1 MIICLINNTR
11 KNLNGATN
19 MVTKEAKNKMIEYN
33 DHKPLVLATEKYKSA
48 NQWFWSGLIRYPGLM
63 FTSMFIIILNAVISV
78 LPGILLGLALD
89 ILAAGDDYLVAVV
102 GSIAGAALLS
112 WLTASLSAYLW
123 SLSSYR
129 FERDIRQ
136 EFFDVVQNHSMA
148 FHDEHDSGVLLSMG
162 MNETNQ
168 IRFSYTPS
176 LRHLINSMLRII
188 VVCIYFFIRIPI
200 GTKIIGVA
208 DWRIG
213 IGIVSSFIIYLVLAW
228 IYARRIGPIRK
239 ELAKELGNVSSSSQ
253 ETFRGI
259 EVVRSF
265 DSEEIEEAKFEKQ
278 SLRLADKTKQEGFL
292 SAFYWPALIMVLFT
306 AISFGIGLWMLSKND
321 GSMSIGQITSMLSL
335 LIQLVILNFMVPM
348 RLLGLQ
354 AGRMNAKRIW
364 NVMTFADP
372 LVEPT
377 SSPEADWTSDL
388 IFDNITFS
396 YPGKKKNVLEN
407 VSFRIPAGSR
417 VALLGG
423 PGSGKSTILKLL
435 LRLYDPDEGAI
446 RLNGVN
452 FNEMHTFDVRKDV
465 TLVEQ
470 DIFLFGTSFKENI
483 GFSKPDATIEEI
495 RTAAKRAQI
504 ARFIETTP
512 DGYETLIGERGVDLS
527 GGQRQRVAIAR
538 ALLADPK
545 LLLIDDSTSAVDIK
559 TEVRLRLAMEEL
571 IKGRTSIVVTQR
583 LSTLVDSDL
592 IIFLDKGKIIDIGSH
607 NELLRRCEEYQFMI
621 SLLPVGS
628 QMIEDALKYNKR
640 NGGNN

>member
-1 MIICLINNTR
+1 
-11 KNLNGATN
+11 
-19 MVTKEAKNKMIEYN
+19 MVTKEAKNITIEYN
-33 DHKPLVLATEKYKSA
+33 DHKPLKLATEKYKSA

-63 FTSMFIIILNAVISV
+63 FTSMLILIINAVIGV
-78 LPGILLGLALD
+78 IPGILLGLALD
-89 ILAAGDDYLVAVV
+89 ILAKGDNYFKTVV
-102 GSIAGAALLS
+102 ISIAGAALLG
-112 WLTASLSAYLW
+112 WLTSSLSAFLW
-123 SLSSYR
+123 SISSYR

-148 FHDEHDSGVLLSMG
+148 FHDKHDSGVLLSMG

-168 IRFSYTPS
+168 IRFSFTPS
-176 LRHLINSMLRII
+176 LRHLVNSLLSIV
-188 VVCIYFFIRIPI
+188 VVCIYFFIDIPV

-208 DWRIG
+208 DWRLG
-213 IGIVSSFIIYLVLAW
+213 VGIVSSFIIYLGLAW
-228 IYARRIGPIRK
+228 IYARRIGPIRR
-239 ELAKELGNVSSSSQ
+239 ELATELGNVSSSSQ

-265 DSEEIEEAKFEKQ
+265 DSEDVEEEKFSIQ
-278 SLRLADKTKQEGFL
+278 SLRLADKIKQEGFL
-292 SAFYWPALIMVLFT
+292 SAFYWPALIMVIAT
-306 AISFGIGLWMLSKND
+306 GVVFGIGLWMVTKND
-321 GSMSIGQITSMLSL
+321 GSMSIGQLTSMLSL
-335 LIQLVILNFMVPM
+335 LLQLIILNFMVPM

-364 NVMTFADP
+364 DVMTFADP
-372 LVEPT
+372 LEEPT
-377 SSPEADWTSDL
+377 KSPEADWEGNL
-388 IFDNITFS
+388 IFDNVTFS

-407 VSFRIPAGSR
+407 VSFKIPAGSR

-435 LRLYDPDEGAI
+435 LRLYDPDEGSI
-446 RLNGVN
+446 RLNGVS

-470 DIFLFGTSFKENI
+470 DIFLFGTSFRENI
-483 GFSKPDATIEEI
+483 GFSKPEATDEEI
-495 RTAAKRAQI
+495 RIAAKRAQI
-504 ARFIETTP
+504 ASFIESTP
-512 DGYETLIGERGVDLS
+512 NGYDTIIGERGVDLS

-545 LLLIDDSTSAVDIK
+545 LLLLDDSTSAVDIK
-559 TEVRLRLAMEEL
+559 TEIRLRLAMEEL
-571 IKGRTSIVVTQR
+571 IKGRTSIIVTQR

-592 IIFLDKGKIIDIGSH
+592 IIFLDKGKVIDIGSH
-607 NELLRRCEEYQFMI
+607 EELLRRCEEYQFMI

-628 QMIEDALKYNKR
+628 QLIEDALKNNK

>member
-1 MIICLINNTR
+1 MGHL
-11 KNLNGATN
+11 LNSF
-19 MVTKEAKNKMIEYN
+19 
-33 DHKPLVLATEKYKSA
+33 LS
-48 NQWFWSGLIRYPGLM
+48 
-63 FTSMFIIILNAVISV
+63 IIIVS
-78 LPGILLGLALD
+78 
-89 ILAAGDDYLVAVV
+89 
-102 GSIAGAALLS
+102 
-112 WLTASLSAYLW
+112 
-123 SLSSYR
+123 
-129 FERDIRQ
+129 
-136 EFFDVVQNHSMA
+136 
-148 FHDEHDSGVLLSMG
+148 
-162 MNETNQ
+162 
-168 IRFSYTPS
+168 
-176 LRHLINSMLRII
+176 
-188 VVCIYFFIRIPI
+188 IYFFVRIPV
-200 GTKIIGVA
+200 GSKVIGVA

-213 IGIVSSFIIYLVLAW
+213 IGIVFSFIIYLILAW

-239 ELAKELGNVSSSSQ
+239 ELATELGNVSSSSQ

-265 DSEEIEEAKFEKQ
+265 DSEIIEEKKFEKQ
-278 SLRLADKTKQEGFL
+278 SLRLADKIKKEGFL
-292 SAFYWPALIMVLFT
+292 SAFYWPALIMVIAT
-306 AISFGIGLWMLSKND
+306 AVVFGIGLWMVSKND
-321 GSMSIGQITSMLSL
+321 GSMSIGQMTSMLSL
-335 LIQLVILNFMVPM
+335 LLQLVILNFMVPM

-364 NVMTFADP
+364 DVMTFADP

-377 SSPEADWTSDL
+377 KSPEADWSSDL
-388 IFDNITFS
+388 IFDDVTFS
-396 YPGKKKNVLEN
+396 YPGKKRTVLEN
-407 VSFRIPAGSR
+407 ISFKIPAGSR

-435 LRLYDPDEGAI
+435 LRLYDPDKGSI
-446 RLNGVN
+446 RLNDVG
-452 FNEMHTFDVRKDV
+452 FEEMHTFDVRKDV

-470 DIFLFGTSFKENI
+470 DIFLFGTSFRENI
-483 GFSKPDATIEEI
+483 SFSKSDATLEEI

-504 ARFIETTP
+504 AKFIESTP

-545 LLLIDDSTSAVDIK
+545 LLLLDDSTSAVDIK

-607 NELLRRCEEYQFMI
+607 DELLRRCEEYQFMI

-628 QMIEDALKYNKR
+628 QLIEDALKHNKN
-640 NGGNN
+640 NGGTN

>member
-1 MIICLINNTR
+1 M
-11 KNLNGATN
+11 A
-19 MVTKEAKNKMIEYN
+19 TKEVKNVTIEYN
-33 DHKPLVLATEKYKSA
+33 DHKPQVLATEKYKSA
-48 NQWFWSGLIRYPGLM
+48 NQWFWSGLVRYPGLM

-89 ILAAGDDYLVAVV
+89 ILSTGDDYFKTVV
-102 GSIAGAALLS
+102 ISIVVAALMD
-112 WLTASLSAYLW
+112 WLTSSLSAYLW
-123 SLSSYR
+123 SLASYR

-168 IRFSYTPS
+168 IRFSFTPS
-176 LRHLINSMLRII
+176 LRHLLNSFLSIII
-188 VVCIYFFIRIPI
+188 VSIYFFVRIPV
-200 GTKIIGVA
+200 GSKVIGVA

-213 IGIVSSFIIYLVLAW
+213 IGIVFSFIIYLILAW

-239 ELAKELGNVSSSSQ
+239 ELATELGNVSSSSQ

-265 DSEEIEEAKFEKQ
+265 DSEIIEEKKFEKQ
-278 SLRLADKTKQEGFL
+278 SLRLADKIKKEGFL
-292 SAFYWPALIMVLFT
+292 SAFYWPALIMVIAT
-306 AISFGIGLWMLSKND
+306 AVVFGIGLWMVSKND
-321 GSMSIGQITSMLSL
+321 GSMSIGQMTSMLSL
-335 LIQLVILNFMVPM
+335 LLQLVILNFMVPM

-364 NVMTFADP
+364 DVMTFADP

-377 SSPEADWTSDL
+377 KSPEADWSSDL
-388 IFDNITFS
+388 IFDDVTFS
-396 YPGKKKNVLEN
+396 YPGKKRTVLEN
-407 VSFRIPAGSR
+407 ISFKIPAGSR

-435 LRLYDPDEGAI
+435 LRLYDPDKGSI
-446 RLNGVN
+446 RLNDVG
-452 FNEMHTFDVRKDV
+452 FEEMHTFDVRKDV

-470 DIFLFGTSFKENI
+470 DIFLFGTSFRENI
-483 GFSKPDATIEEI
+483 SFSKSDVTLEEI

-504 ARFIETTP
+504 AKFIESTP

-545 LLLIDDSTSAVDIK
+545 LLLLDDSTSAVDIK

-607 NELLRRCEEYQFMI
+607 DELLRRCEEYQFMI

-628 QMIEDALKYNKR
+628 QLIEDALKHNKN
-640 NGGNN
+640 NGGTN

>member
-1 MIICLINNTR
+1 MNYTRSFIRNLIGAIDMATEEV
-11 KNLNGATN
+11 KNQSLEYHSFKP
-19 MVTKEAKNKMIEYN
+19 TK
-33 DHKPLVLATEKYKSA
+33 LATEKYRSA
-48 NQWFWSGLIRYPGLM
+48 NHWFWSGFIRYPGL
-63 FTSMFIIILNAVISV
+63 TIASLSIILINSVIGV

-89 ILAAGDDYLVAVV
+89 ILVAGEAYFVAVV
-102 GSIAGAALLS
+102 GSIAGAALLG
-112 WLTASLSAYLW
+112 WLASSGSAYMW
-123 SLSSYR
+123 SVFSYR

-168 IRFSYTPS
+168 IRFSYTPA
-176 LRHLINSMLRII
+176 LRLLVNSILNI
-188 VVCIYFFIRIPI
+188 VIVCIYFFIDIPV
-200 GTKIIGVA
+200 GTKVIGVA

-213 IGIVSSFIIYLVLAW
+213 IGIVFSFIIYFILALV
-228 IYARRIGPIRK
+228 YARRIGPIRR
-239 ELAKELGNVSSSSQ
+239 ELATELGNVSSSSQ

-259 EVVRSF
+259 EVVRTF
-265 DSEEIEEAKFEKQ
+265 DSETVEEKKFEKQ
-278 SLRLADKTKQEGFL
+278 SLQLAEKTKQEGFL
-292 SAFYWPALIMVLFT
+292 SAFYWPALIMLIATGV
-306 AISFGIGLWMLSKND
+306 AFGIGLWMVLKND
-321 GSMSIGQITSMLSL
+321 GSMSIGQLTSMLSL
-335 LIQLVILNFMVPM
+335 LIQLVILNLMMPI

-354 AGRMNAKRIW
+354 AGRMNAKRLW
-364 NVMTFADP
+364 DVMTFTDP
-372 LVEPT
+372 LDEP
-377 SSPEADWTSDL
+377 SYSPVADWNSDL
-388 IFDNITFS
+388 IFDNVTFS

-435 LRLYDPDEGAI
+435 LRLYDPTEGSI
-446 RLNGVN
+446 RLNGVS

-483 GFSKPDATIEEI
+483 AFSKPEATDEEI
-495 RTAAKRAQI
+495 KTAARRAQI
-504 ARFIETTP
+504 ARFIESTP
-512 DGYETLIGERGVDLS
+512 DGYGTIIGERGVTLS

-545 LLLIDDSTSAVDIK
+545 LLLLDDSTSAVDIK

-592 IIFLDKGKIIDIGSH
+592 IIFLDKGRVIDIGSH
-607 NELLRRCEEYQFMI
+607 EELLRRCEEYQFMI

-628 QMIEDALKYNKR
+628 QLIEEALKSNKR

>member
-1 MIICLINNTR
+1 M
-11 KNLNGATN
+11 A
-19 MVTKEAKNKMIEYN
+19 TKEVKKVTIEYN
-33 DHKPLVLATEKYKSA
+33 DYKPQKLATEKYKSA
-48 NQWFWSGLIRYPGLM
+48 NQWFWSGLVRYPGLM

-89 ILAAGDDYLVAVV
+89 ILAVGDDYFKTVV
-102 GSIAGAALLS
+102 FSIIGVALLS
-112 WLTASLSAYLW
+112 WLTSSLSAYLW
-123 SLSSYR
+123 SLASYR

-168 IRFSYTPS
+168 IRFSFTPS
-176 LRHLINSMLRII
+176 LRHLLNSFLSII
-188 VVCIYFFIRIPI
+188 VVCIYFFIRIPV
-200 GTKIIGVA
+200 GSKTIGVA

-213 IGIVSSFIIYLVLAW
+213 LGIVCSFIIYLVLAW

-239 ELAKELGNVSSSSQ
+239 ELATELGNVSSTSQ

-265 DSEEIEEAKFEKQ
+265 DSETIEEEKFTKQ
-278 SLRLADKTKQEGFL
+278 SLRLADKIKQEGFL
-292 SAFYWPALIMVLFT
+292 SAFYWPALIMVIAT
-306 AISFGIGLWMLSKND
+306 AVVFGIGLWMVSKND

-335 LIQLVILNFMVPM
+335 LLQLIILNFMVPM

-364 NVMTFADP
+364 DVMTFADP
-372 LVEPT
+372 LVEPIK
-377 SSPEADWTSDL
+377 SPEADWSRDL
-388 IFDNITFS
+388 IFDDVTFS

-407 VSFRIPAGSR
+407 VSFSIPAGSR

-435 LRLYDPDEGAI
+435 LRLYDPDKGSI
-446 RLNGVN
+446 RLNGVS
-452 FNEMHTFDVRKDV
+452 FEEMHTFDVRKDV

-470 DIFLFGTSFKENI
+470 DIFLFGTSFRENI
-483 GFSKPDATIEEI
+483 SFSKPDATIEEI
-495 RTAAKRAQI
+495 QTAAKRAQI
-504 ARFIETTP
+504 AKFIESTP

-545 LLLIDDSTSAVDIK
+545 LLLLDDSTSAVDIK
-559 TEVRLRLAMEEL
+559 TEVRLQLAMAEL

-607 NELLRRCEEYQFMI
+607 DELLRRCEEYQFMI

-628 QMIEDALKYNKR
+628 QLIEDALKHNKR

>member
-1 MIICLINNTR
+1 M
-11 KNLNGATN
+11 A
-19 MVTKEAKNKMIEYN
+19 TKEVKNVTIEYN
-33 DHKPLVLATEKYKSA
+33 DHKPQVLATEKYKSA
-48 NQWFWSGLIRYPGLM
+48 NQWFWSGLVRYPGLM

-89 ILAAGDDYLVAVV
+89 ILSTGDDYFKTVV
-102 GSIAGAALLS
+102 ISIVVAALMG
-112 WLTASLSAYLW
+112 WLTSSLSAYLW
-123 SLSSYR
+123 SLASYR

-168 IRFSYTPS
+168 IRFSFTPS
-176 LRHLINSMLRII
+176 LRHLLNSFLSIII
-188 VVCIYFFIRIPI
+188 VSIYFFVRIPV
-200 GTKIIGVA
+200 GSKVIGVA

-213 IGIVSSFIIYLVLAW
+213 IGIVFSFIIYLILAW

-239 ELAKELGNVSSSSQ
+239 ELATELGNVSSSSQ

-265 DSEEIEEAKFEKQ
+265 DSEIIEEKKFEKQ
-278 SLRLADKTKQEGFL
+278 SLRLADKIKKEGFL
-292 SAFYWPALIMVLFT
+292 SAFYWPALIMVIAT
-306 AISFGIGLWMLSKND
+306 AVVFGIGLWMVSKND
-321 GSMSIGQITSMLSL
+321 GSMSIGQMTSMLSL
-335 LIQLVILNFMVPM
+335 LLQLVILNFMVPM

-364 NVMTFADP
+364 DVMTFADP

-377 SSPEADWTSDL
+377 KSPEADWSSDL
-388 IFDNITFS
+388 IFDDVTFS
-396 YPGKKKNVLEN
+396 YPGKKRTVLEN
-407 VSFRIPAGSR
+407 ISFKIPAGSR

-435 LRLYDPDEGAI
+435 LRLYDPDKGSI
-446 RLNGVN
+446 RLNDVG
-452 FNEMHTFDVRKDV
+452 FEEMHTFDVRKDV

-470 DIFLFGTSFKENI
+470 DIFLFGTSFRENI
-483 GFSKPDATIEEI
+483 SFSKSDATLEEI

-504 ARFIETTP
+504 AKFIESTP

-545 LLLIDDSTSAVDIK
+545 LLLLDDSTSAVDIK

-607 NELLRRCEEYQFMI
+607 DELLRRCEEYQFMI

-628 QMIEDALKYNKR
+628 QLIEDALKHNKN
-640 NGGNN
+640 NGGTN

>member
-1 MIICLINNTR
+1 M
-11 KNLNGATN
+11 A
-19 MVTKEAKNKMIEYN
+19 TKEVKKVTIEYN
-33 DHKPLVLATEKYKSA
+33 DYKPQKLATEKYKSA
-48 NQWFWSGLIRYPGLM
+48 NQWFWSGLVRYPGLM

-89 ILAAGDDYLVAVV
+89 ILAVGDDYFKTVV
-102 GSIAGAALLS
+102 FSIIGVALLS
-112 WLTASLSAYLW
+112 WLTSSLSAYLW
-123 SLSSYR
+123 SLASYR

-168 IRFSYTPS
+168 IRFSFTPS
-176 LRHLINSMLRII
+176 LRHLLNSFLSII
-188 VVCIYFFIRIPI
+188 VVCIYFFIRIPV
-200 GTKIIGVA
+200 GSKTIGVA

-213 IGIVSSFIIYLVLAW
+213 LGIVCSFIIYLVLAW

-239 ELAKELGNVSSSSQ
+239 ELATELGNVSSTSQ

-265 DSEEIEEAKFEKQ
+265 DSETIEEEKFTKQ
-278 SLRLADKTKQEGFL
+278 SLRLADKIKQEGFL
-292 SAFYWPALIMVLFT
+292 SAFYWPALIMVIAT
-306 AISFGIGLWMLSKND
+306 AVVFGIGLWMVSKND

-335 LIQLVILNFMVPM
+335 LLQLIILNFMVPM

-364 NVMTFADP
+364 DVMTFADP
-372 LVEPT
+372 LVEPIK
-377 SSPEADWTSDL
+377 SPEADWSRDL
-388 IFDNITFS
+388 IFDDVTFS

-407 VSFRIPAGSR
+407 VSFSIPAGSR

-435 LRLYDPDEGAI
+435 LRLYDPDKGSI
-446 RLNGVN
+446 RLNGVS
-452 FNEMHTFDVRKDV
+452 FEEMHTFDVRKDV

-470 DIFLFGTSFKENI
+470 DIFLFGTSFRENI
-483 GFSKPDATIEEI
+483 SFSKPDATIEEI
-495 RTAAKRAQI
+495 QTAAKRAQI
-504 ARFIETTP
+504 AKFIESTP
-512 DGYETLIGERGVDLS
+512 GGYETLIGERGVDLS

-545 LLLIDDSTSAVDIK
+545 LLLLDDSTSAVDIK
-559 TEVRLRLAMEEL
+559 TEVRLQLAMAEL

-607 NELLRRCEEYQFMI
+607 DELLRRCEEYQFMI

-628 QMIEDALKYNKR
+628 QLIEDALKHNKR

>member
-1 MIICLINNTR
+1 M
-11 KNLNGATN
+11 A
-19 MVTKEAKNKMIEYN
+19 TKEAKNKIIEYN

-48 NQWFWSGLIRYPGLM
+48 NQWFWSGLVRYPGLM

-162 MNETNQ
+162 MGETNQ
-168 IRFSYTPS
+168 SRCAFTPS
-176 LRHLINSMLRII
+176 LRHLINSMLSII

-239 ELAKELGNVSSSSQ
+239 ELATELGNVSSSSQ

-306 AISFGIGLWMLSKND
+306 AISFGIGLWMVSKND
-321 GSMSIGQITSMLSL
+321 GSMSIGQITSMLTL

-354 AGRMNAKRIW
+354 AGRMNAKR
-364 NVMTFADP
+364 
-372 LVEPT
+372 
-377 SSPEADWTSDL
+377 
-388 IFDNITFS
+388 
-396 YPGKKKNVLEN
+396 
-407 VSFRIPAGSR
+407 
-417 VALLGG
+417 
-423 PGSGKSTILKLL
+423 
-435 LRLYDPDEGAI
+435 
-446 RLNGVN
+446 
-452 FNEMHTFDVRKDV
+452 
-465 TLVEQ
+465 
-470 DIFLFGTSFKENI
+470 
-483 GFSKPDATIEEI
+483 
-495 RTAAKRAQI
+495 
-504 ARFIETTP
+504 
-512 DGYETLIGERGVDLS
+512 
-527 GGQRQRVAIAR
+527 
-538 ALLADPK
+538 
-545 LLLIDDSTSAVDIK
+545 
-559 TEVRLRLAMEEL
+559 
-571 IKGRTSIVVTQR
+571 
-583 LSTLVDSDL
+583 
-592 IIFLDKGKIIDIGSH
+592 
-607 NELLRRCEEYQFMI
+607 
-621 SLLPVGS
+621 
-628 QMIEDALKYNKR
+628 
-640 NGGNN
+640 